1 MAASQLGYTP
11 GSGANVA
18 TDQDGGG
25 AHHQKALIE
34 HLQSGVPAPVSE
46 TYPLPIRSQS
56 LDVLRRIA
64 ALLKPLQ
71 QITGGGSN
79 RLSLDVNNI
88 AGGTVTTVST
98 VTTVT
103 TVTTC
108 STVSNVAASTLTNV
122 ANVWAFDQAKA
133 MSRQAYNSGIRARI

>member
-1 MAASQLGYTP
+1 MADNVGYTP
-11 GSGANVA
+11 GSGAVVA
-18 TDQDGGG
+18 ADDIGGVLHQRVKVGVGGDGEAVDISQTNPMPVG
-25 AHHQKALIE
+25 AQALSVM
-34 HLQSGVPAPVSE
+34 Q
-46 TYPLPIRSQS
+46 
-56 LDVLRRIA
+56 RIA

-71 QITGGGSN
+71 QVTGGGSN
-79 RLSLDVNNI
+79 RLSIDVNS
-88 AGGTVTTVST
+88 GTVTTVST

-133 MSRQAYNSGIRARI
+133 ISRQAYNSGIRARI

>member
-1 MAASQLGYTP
+1 MADNLGYTP
-11 GSGANVA
+11 GTGATVA
-18 TDQDGGG
+18 TEEVAGV
-25 AHHQKALIE
+25 HHQKVLIE
-34 HLQSGVPAPVSE
+34 HGGADGVTPTAISE
-46 TYPLPIRSQS
+46 IDPLPIRSQA

-88 AGGTVTTVST
+88 TGGTVTTVTTVST
-98 VTTVT
+98 VT
-103 TVTTC
+103 
-108 STVSNVAASTLTNV
+108 NVAASTLTNV